1 MQKNTDDIIVF
12 FFAITALA
20 IVMIAFIVI
29 MLVLYSKKQNKFQQS
44 LEKLKL
50 DNEKAILNTQ
60 LEIQEQTFQHI
71 SREIHDNISLSLTL
85 AKLHLHTFDWNNK
98 ERAEEKLAST
108 IDLLTSSISQLSDI
122 SKSLNADIITQ
133 HGLLEAIE
141 EELNRIRKT
150 GLFELKLDIT
160 GNPVYMDSQREL
172 VVFRIIQEAFN
183 NIIKHACASAVCLG
197 LHYNKEKLLVT
208 ISDDGKGFDHREAGS
223 SNQAGLRN
231 METRAKVLKGDIL
244 ISSRPGV
251 GTNLSFNI
259 PFE

>member
-1 MQKNTDDIIVF
+1 MQKIPYDIVVF
-12 FFAITALA
+12 LVVVSAIILTMVTF
-20 IVMIAFIVI
+20 IIFMMIT
-29 MLVLYSKKQNKFQQS
+29 YRKKQSVFQQS

-50 DNEKAILNTQ
+50 DNEKAILNSQ

-98 ERAEEKLAST
+98 ERSVENLTST

-122 SKSLNADIITQ
+122 SKSLNSDIITQ

-141 EELNRIRKT
+141 EELNRIRKA

-197 LHYNKEKLLVT
+197 LHYNQEKLLVT
-208 ISDDGKGFDHREAGS
+208 ISDDGKGFDHRVVG
-223 SNQAGLRN
+223 NINHAGLRN
-231 METRAKVLKGDIL
+231 METRAKVLKGEIL

-251 GTNLSFNI
+251 GTYLSFNI